1 MATNG
6 VIMQYF
12 QWYTPADGSLWRE
25 LAERAHELAQAGF
38 TAAWIP
44 PCSKGSGGA
53 VDVGYG
59 QYDLFDL
66 GEFDQKGSV
75 RTKYGTREELMTA
88 IRAVQESGMQVYA
101 DVVFNHKDGADET
114 EEVWAQEV
122 DWNDRNRAVSGWEK
136 ILAWTKFTFPGR
148 RPTYSE
154 MQWRWWCFDSVS
166 YNEATKDDKHLYRL
180 KERGFETEVSHEH
193 GNYDYLLAN
202 DLDMGVERVRD
213 ELLYWGRWFVETTGV
228 DGFRCDAVKHIRST
242 WFPEWLAHVREHFQ
256 REFFSVGEYWSQ
268 DIADLR
274 EYIDVSGGCMSLFDV
289 PLHYQFHRAS
299 RDGSGFDMR
308 TIFDHTLVKENPR
321 LAVPFVENHDSQ
333 PCQSLEST
341 VEPWFKPLAY
351 ALILLRREGYPCV
364 FYGDYYG
371 AEYTDDK
378 CRGGERNTLCS
389 HRWMIDKFLQA
400 RRSHGYGEQEDYFD
414 HPNSVGWTRLG
425 DDGHRGAMAIVM
437 STGADG
443 NKWMNVHRPGAAF
456 RDLTGHFAEAV
467 VTNQDGW
474 GNFPCR
480 GGKVSVWLEEE

>member
-25 LAERAHELAQAGF
+25 LAARAHELAVAGF
-38 TAAWIP
+38 TSVWIP

-53 VDVGYG
+53 SDVGYG

-66 GEFDQKGSV
+66 GEFNQKGST
-75 RTKYGTREELMTA
+75 RTKYGTRDELIAA

-122 DWNDRNRAVSGWEK
+122 DWEDRNRTTNDWEK

-148 RPTYSE
+148 RTTYSE
-154 MQWRWWCFDSVS
+154 MQWRWWCFDSLS
-166 YNEATKDDKHLYRL
+166 YNEARHDDKHLYRL

-213 ELLYWGRWFVETTGV
+213 ELLYWGRWFIETTGV

-242 WFPEWLAHVREHFQ
+242 WFPVWLAHVREHFQ
-256 REFFSVGEYWSQ
+256 QEFFAVGEYWSQ
-268 DIADLR
+268 DIKDLR
-274 EYIDVSGGCMSLFDV
+274 DYISASGGCMSLFDV

-299 RDGSGFDMR
+299 RAGSSFDMR
-308 TIFDHTLVKENPR
+308 TIFDNTLVKEQPS
-321 LAVPFVENHDSQ
+321 LAVTFVENHDSQ

-371 AEYTDDK
+371 AEYSDDK
-378 CRGGERNTLCS
+378 CRGGEPVTLYS
-389 HRWMIDKFLQA
+389 HRWMIDRFLEA
-400 RRSHGYGEQEDYFD
+400 RAAHGYGEQEDYFD
-414 HPNSVGWTRLG
+414 HPNTVGWTRLG
-425 DDGHRGAMAIVM
+425 DDEHTGAMAVLM

-443 NKWMNVHRPGAAF
+443 NKWMNVGRQSATF
-456 RDLTGHFAEAV
+456 LDLTGQVKERV

-474 GNFPCR
+474 GNFLCK
-480 GGKVSVWLEEE
+480 GGKVSVWLEEK